1 MKLNDFLK
9 TELLGNKFYAV
20 KGYSEELN
28 RETGKPEAL
37 RLNVSIQDDSSD
49 FFMEMITVKVKTI
62 TPTLSKQEM
71 SNNKTRHVI
80 LMETCGLTV
89 LIFYQQKKIDNEGTK
104 SLLVY
109 LLYKQY
115 FGEIHL
121 RHSH

>member
-20 KGYSEELN
+20 KGYSEQLN

-71 SNNKTRHVI
+71 SNNKTRQCNFKR
-80 LMETCGLTV
+80 LNMGQYNGTCGLTV
-89 LIFYQQKKIDNEGTK
+89 LIFLSARKKI
-104 SLLVY
+104 
-109 LLYKQY
+109 
-115 FGEIHL
+115 
-121 RHSH
+121 

>member
-20 KGYSEELN
+20 KGYSEQLN
-28 RETGKPEAL
+28 REIGKPEAL

-80 LMETCGLTV
+80 LKDLNMG
-89 LIFYQQKKIDNEGTK
+89 
-104 SLLVY
+104 
-109 LLYKQY
+109 QY
-115 FGEIHL
+115 NGNLWFNCSDILPAEKN
-121 RHSH
+121 